1 MADIASSVIT
11 VCQKIWELGQKINQL
26 ISDFKEQKENL
37 VLFKTELNF
46 FQDNLNKLQ
55 DQIEETEKKKNGDKI
70 IKKTGEIKKDLSEFD
85 FICNWI
91 DEKVNTI
98 TILLGKTEGYS
109 TKDGIFKRIK
119 GNFKALKMSTELCNE
134 MKNMA
139 EELKQKNNLFHT
151 KIFLF
156 QTQLLGKISA
166 TMDNVWDAQREDSI
180 LKATDES
187 TTWFWITS
195 FKSGEMIVKREHFKI
210 VLAHRILEYKYEDD
224 DNKKTIAM
232 EIAEKI
238 IDLIDVDKNLEID
251 KSELRDSIFK
261 YTGKNNTHFD
271 QYLETMIHKVGY

>member
-109 TKDGIFKRIK
+109 TKGGIFQKIE
-119 GNFKALKMSTELCNE
+119 GHMNALKMSNELCNE
-134 MKNMA
+134 MKKMT
-139 EELKQKNNLFHT
+139 EEFKHKNDQFHT
-151 KIFLF
+151 KIFVV
-156 QTQLLGKISA
+156 QTQLLGRISE
-166 TMDNVWDAQREDSI
+166 TMEKVWNAQRQDSI
-180 LKATDES
+180 LNSTDES

-195 FKSGEMIVKREHFKI
+195 FKSGEMRAKREDFK
-210 VLAHRILEYKYEDD
+210 LYLSHRILEYKYEDD

-261 YTGKNNTHFD
+261 YTGNKNTPFD
-271 QYLETMIHKVGY
+271 QYLGTMIHKVGY